1 MKNVKFNRKEE
12 TKGFSPEWE
21 NKKRQFRQKF
31 KINKEKLNEKDI
43 LQIMTSLEL
52 EKNDTIDV
60 KEQSKNL
67 LNTLDSNN
75 DGLVETSDLIEE
87 IMIRNLDQ
95 IEDEF
100 TTFYKKI
107 NEYLHTKSEDIIL
120 KLKNLQKKEWI
131 KNNGELNEKIESIIT
146 IISEEN

>member
-21 NKKRQFRQKF
+21 NKNRQFRQKF

-67 LNTLDSNN
+67 LKTLDINN
-75 DGLVETSDLIEE
+75 DVLVETSDLIEE

-95 IEDEF
+95 
-100 TTFYKKI
+100 
-107 NEYLHTKSEDIIL
+107 N
-120 KLKNLQKKEWI
+120 
-131 KNNGELNEKIESIIT
+131 
-146 IISEEN
+146 